1 MREGGISVLFL
12 GCNDV
17 GADSKRWWPIE
28 LVRHEQKHAL
38 KYVFRPTSAPKV
50 PEAVMSD
57 APEKGHPIQMALIVV
72 LLIGGGWYFFKHY
85 NIDGLD
91 GVAIKPKAEFAW
103 EKLDDPFTFTS
114 STDARES
121 LDWPVDESGNP
132 IEADPVI
139 YSPSDMLRSGPST
152 ADRAWGNPVYDGN
165 GSAPA
170 EQISA
175 KRPAQFKN
183 LRIASWSLD
192 GFGPT
197 KLASNI
203 CRMNLIRVVRQ
214 FDMVALQQVSSV
226 HQDLVPRMVDA
237 INESSLGNG
246 GPVYDYVLG
255 GPTGPAERGEQMVI
269 LFRPDRIRV
278 DRTQTYTVADPD
290 QQMLYDPLVAWFRAA
305 QPSASRAWTFTV
317 ANVRI
322 DLGRA
327 PSEVALLGQLF
338 DSIRD
343 DGRGEDDIL
352 MMGLFQADD
361 AYLLPTIAG
370 RSVRAAVSST
380 PTDIFGRHQTE
391 NIVFDFKSTAEA
403 IGRGG
408 VYDFLRVYNL
418 SLSEAQ
424 TVSSYLPVYA
434 EFSALEG
441 SPIANQATLDQAVVQ
456 QASLP
461 SGKTLR

>member
-1 MREGGISVLFL
+1 MVADWILSVGTQIISPHAVL
-12 GCNDV
+12 
-17 GADSKRWWPIE
+17 API
-28 LVRHEQKHAL
+28 
-38 KYVFRPTSAPKV
+38 V

-85 NIDGLD
+85 DIDGLD
-91 GVAIKPKAEFAW
+91 GVAIKPKADFAW
-103 EKLDDPFTFTS
+103 EELDEPFTFTS
-114 STDARES
+114 SVEDSQAS
-121 LDWPVDESGNP
+121 PWPVDDTGNP

-139 YSPSDMLRSGPST
+139 YSPSDMVRNDPV
-152 ADRAWGNPVYDGN
+152 AKERIWGNPIFQRGN
-165 GSAPA
+165 ESDSKTNAP
-170 EQISA
+170 

-183 LRIASWSLD
+183 LRIASWALD

-197 KLASNI
+197 KLASNV
-203 CRMNLIRVVRQ
+203 CRTNLIRVVRQ
-214 FDMVALQQVSSV
+214 FDLIALQQVSSI
-226 HQDLVPRMVDA
+226 HKDLVPRMVDA
-237 INESSLGNG
+237 INENSLGSG

-255 GPTGPAERGEQMVI
+255 GSTGPADRGEQMVI

-305 QPSASRAWTFTV
+305 QPSADRAWTFTV

-352 MMGLFQADD
+352 MAGLFQADD
-361 AYLLPTIAG
+361 AYLLPTMAS
-370 RSVRAAVSST
+370 RSMRAAVSST
-380 PTDIFGRHQTE
+380 PTDVFGRHQTE
-391 NIVFDFKSTAEA
+391 NIVFDAESTAEA

-434 EFSALEG
+434 EFSTLEG
-441 SPIANQATLDQAVVQ
+441 MPVANQATMDRAVVQ

-461 SGKTLR
+461 SGNQSVSRY

>member
-1 MREGGISVLFL
+1 
-12 GCNDV
+12 
-17 GADSKRWWPIE
+17 
-28 LVRHEQKHAL
+28 
-38 KYVFRPTSAPKV
+38 
-50 PEAVMSD
+50 MSD

-85 NIDGLD
+85 NISGLD
-91 GVAIKPKAEFAW
+91 GVAIKPKADFAW

-114 STDARES
+114 STDARDS
-121 LDWPVDESGNP
+121 LNWPVDESGNP

-139 YSPSDMLRSGPST
+139 YSPSDLLRSGPST
-152 ADRAWGNPVYDGN
+152 KESLWGTPARDTQGA
-165 GSAPA
+165 SPA

-175 KRPAQFKN
+175 KRPPQYQN
-183 LRIASWSLD
+183 LRIASWALD

-203 CRMNLIRVVRQ
+203 CRKNLIRVVRQ
-214 FDMVALQQVSSV
+214 FDMIALQQVSSI

-237 INESSLGNG
+237 INENSLGSG
-246 GPVYDYVLG
+246 GPVFDYVLG
-255 GPTGPAERGEQMVI
+255 GPTGPTHRGEQMVI

-305 QPSASRAWTFTV
+305 QPSAARAWTFTV

-370 RSVRAAVSST
+370 RTVRAAVSST
-380 PTDIFGRHQTE
+380 PTDVFGRHQTE
-391 NIVFDFKSTAEA
+391 NIVFDFQSTAEA

-434 EFSALEG
+434 EFSPLEG